1 MVSEST
7 GIASCPYQT
16 ASMLKRCFAL
26 FDQSFQILGNYN
38 EREHDECS
46 KQGTECGSYANT
58 LKYLI
63 TIINVVL
70 STGAIFKT
78 WTVYEIVTRFV
89 FRKVFGN

>member
-7 GIASCPYQT
+7 GIIILALIMQT
-16 ASMLKRCFAL
+16 ASMLKRCFTL
-26 FDQSFQILGNYN
+26 FDQLKICLLQILGNYN

-63 TIINVVL
+63 TIINVV
-70 STGAIFKT
+70 
-78 WTVYEIVTRFV
+78 V
-89 FRKVFGN
+89 